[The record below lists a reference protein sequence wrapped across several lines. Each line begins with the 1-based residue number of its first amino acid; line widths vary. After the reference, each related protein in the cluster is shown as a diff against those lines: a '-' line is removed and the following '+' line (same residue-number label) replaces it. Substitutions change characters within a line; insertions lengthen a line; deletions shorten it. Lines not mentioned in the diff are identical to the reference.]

1 MADDYLR
8 VSYSS
13 LNLLDSCARKFE
25 FNKLFPRRA
34 RDFDT
39 FAADVGTALH
49 RGYQTYLMTRDE
61 SKAMW
66 ALMQEYPY
74 EAEWNQTVDVRGLQ
88 AAVVTLEEMI
98 VSEGMKEWEVAEI
111 KRPNTADEIKS
122 GLTGGVVVPAIEV
135 PFELRLKGLT
145 LPDGRGIAF
154 TGFIDAFLRNTM
166 ADDLFR
172 SMDIKTHRRTTRDA
186 TAKYKY
192 DSQQVP
198 YGVVLEHIQGKP
210 ITEFEVMYLDTF
222 VDLAEP
228 WIEPYHYMKTA
239 DDIQEWLLN
248 TVMKCQRIQRFMEMD
263 YFPRTDGGCMSFF
276 RPCFFLDICETRN
289 RKSIEAWLLEG
300 EAAEHRVESEP
311 WVTAEIEV
319 YGEAA

>member
-34 RDFDT
+34 RDYDT

-49 RGYQTYLMTRDE
+49 KGYQTYLMTRDE
-61 SKAMW
+61 SKAVW
-66 ALMQEYPY
+66 AMMQAYPY
-74 EAEWNQTVDVRGLQ
+74 EAEWNQEKDDRSLQ

-98 VSEGMKEWEVAEI
+98 VSEDMKEWEVAEI
-111 KRPNTADEIKS
+111 KKPDGI
-122 GLTGGVVVPAIEV
+122 VVPAIEV
-135 PFELRLKGLT
+135 PFELRLKGIT

-154 TGFIDAFLRNTM
+154 TGFIDAFLRNLM

-186 TAKYKY
+186 TAKYKF

-198 YGVVLEHIQGKP
+198 YGIVLEHIQNRA
-210 ITEFEVMYLDTF
+210 IDQFEVMYLDTF

-228 WIEPYHYMKTA
+228 RVESYEYMKSP

-248 TVMKCQRIQRFMEMD
+248 TVMKCQRIQRFMEMK

-276 RPCFFLDICETRN
+276 KPCFFLDICESRN
-289 RKSIEAWLLEG
+289 NKMIEAWLLEG
-300 EAAEHRVESEP
+300 EAPEHRIDDTP
-311 WVTAEIEV
+311 WVVAEIEV